1 MGSANPC
8 LKAFMLPGD
17 PLLLFQSYHSFW
29 PHVAGFIGCGNVI
42 GKAEKLNS
50 IFSRLDALRD

>member
-17 PLLLFQSYHSFW
+17 PLLLFNPTIRFG
-29 PHVAGFIGCGNVI
+29 PT
-42 GKAEKLNS
+42 
-50 IFSRLDALRD
+50 